1 MNLGFRRQGS
11 WPQSPQHRTCSVL
24 EAVLRDLF
32 VRSRQ
37 PEGRP
42 SQLSHG
48 WRGEASTVTK
58 AIAQRVGTLKDSV
71 GVQADV
77 LREGT
82 CSLKSRL
89 QHNRGLHGHDPS
101 VLSAWV
107 CRVTRLLTWILHRK
121 DPQHIKRYMRP
132 LKFSC
137 KELDLASL
145 QRSWVFFAFI
155 AQMETER
162 VEMPGNFWKW
172 TSLLLPPQVSYP
184 FFYILCFSGLHY
196 DELFQ
201 TSLSGS
207 RITYSALFNLLVNLF
222 FWVSYYGHIFISR
235 NVIWIFLRA
244 AMLFFIIF
252 CLLKVSYSLLLFC

>member
-145 QRSWVFFAFI
+145 QRSWVFFRIYCTDGDWTCWNAWKFLEMNFPSPSTTGVLPFLLHPLFLWPALWWAFSDF
-155 AQMETER
+155 TLR
-162 VEMPGNFWKW
+162 FTN
-172 TSLLLPPQVSYP
+172 
-184 FFYILCFSGLHY
+184 
-196 DELFQ
+196 
-201 TSLSGS
+201 
-207 RITYSALFNLLVNLF
+207 
-222 FWVSYYGHIFISR
+222 HIFSSI
-235 NVIWIFLRA
+235 
-244 AMLFFIIF
+244 
-252 CLLKVSYSLLLFC
+252 